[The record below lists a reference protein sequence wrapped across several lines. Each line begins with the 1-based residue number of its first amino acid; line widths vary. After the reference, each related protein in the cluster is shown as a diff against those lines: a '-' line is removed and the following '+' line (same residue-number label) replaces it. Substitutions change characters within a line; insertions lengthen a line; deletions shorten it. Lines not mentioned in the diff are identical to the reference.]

1 MALSFVNHNPWI
13 FAFGLLGNIFSFIV
27 FLAPVPTFIRVCRK
41 KSTEGFQ
48 SIPYVVALFSALLL
62 IYYSTLNA
70 DEFFLMTINSVGCFI
85 ETVYIALYIAY
96 APKKARIFT
105 VRFVLLLDVFG
116 FCSILLVTQFLV
128 KRAYR
133 ARVIGFICGGLSV
146 SVFAAPL
153 SIMRRVIRTRSV
165 EYMPF
170 SLSFFLTLSAV
181 MWLCYGLFLKDLYVA
196 LPNTLGFTFG
206 MAQMILYAIYRNA
219 KPVASDEQKLPQLKA
234 DIETQIVM
242 TTTTTMTTTPDSG
255 DQQNQDQ
262 VVPQSN
268 GGHASLSPTTL
279 ICNNDKYCM
288 DNNQAPPMVKCE
300 A

>member
-1 MALSFVNHNPWI
+1 MALSFMNHNPWI

-85 ETVYIALYIAY
+85 ETIYIALYIAY

-105 VRFVLLLDVFG
+105 VRFVLLLDVVG

-153 SIMRRVIRTRSV
+153 SIMRRVIRTKSV

-196 LPNTLGFTFG
+196 LPNTLGFAFG
-206 MAQMILYAIYRNA
+206 MAQMILYGIYRNA
-219 KPVASDEQKLPQLKA
+219 KPAGSSDEQKLPQHKA
-234 DIETQIVM
+234 EIVM
-242 TTTTTMTTTPDSG
+242 TTPEREED
-255 DQQNQDQ
+255 QNQDQ
-262 VVPQSN
+262 HPPAAP
-268 GGHASLSPTTL
+268 GDASPTTL
-279 ICNNDKYCM
+279 IICNHEKYCM
-288 DNNQAPPMVKCE
+288 DSNQAPPMVKCE

>member
-1 MALSFVNHNPWI
+1 MALSFMNHNPWI

-27 FLAPVPTFIRVCRK
+27 FLAPVPTFVRVCRK

-85 ETVYIALYIAY
+85 ETIYIALYIAY
-96 APKKARIFT
+96 APKKARTFT
-105 VRFVLLLDVFG
+105 VRFFLLLDVVG
-116 FCSILLVTQFLV
+116 FCSILAVTQFLV
-128 KRAYR
+128 KRPYR

-153 SIMRRVIRTRSV
+153 SIMRRVIRTKSV
-165 EYMPF
+165 EFMPF
-170 SLSFFLTLSAV
+170 NLSFFLTLSAV
-181 MWLCYGLFLKDLYVA
+181 MWLCYGLLLKDFYVA

-206 MAQMILYAIYRNA
+206 MAQMILYAIYR
-219 KPVASDEQKLPQLKA
+219 KPRGGSEVKLPQHKA
-234 DIETQIVM
+234 DIETVTKSSTSLESPEEHEKEGEGQEAA
-242 TTTTTMTTTPDSG
+242 PG
-255 DQQNQDQ
+255 
-262 VVPQSN
+262 SN
-268 GGHASLSPTTL
+268 GEHAPPALACS
-279 ICNNDKYCM
+279 NDKYCM
-288 DNNQAPPMVKCE
+288 DNIQAPPMIRCE